1 MQCKL
6 NTSFVKIT
14 QIRQRNNLSLH
25 HQQPDLMSYS
35 HNEVKPY
42 EASEQNKTKQVSKM
56 FDNIAPYY
64 DFLNRFLSLGI
75 DTIWRKKAIKQLAE
89 IKPKNVLDVATGT
102 ADMALEI
109 WKQVA
114 PDKIMGIDI
123 SARMLEVGQKK
134 IDKKQLGEKIELKL
148 EDSENLSFEGNT
160 FDAVSVA
167 FGVRNFENL
176 EKGLEEIY
184 RVLRKGG
191 RLVVLEFSKP
201 TIFPF
206 KQIFQ
211 FYFRNILPFIGR
223 FTSKD
228 PKAYRY
234 LYESVQ
240 AFPDGK
246 DFEEVLRK
254 TGFTTTKII
263 PLSLGICSIYLGEK

>member
-1 MQCKL
+1 
-6 NTSFVKIT
+6 
-14 QIRQRNNLSLH
+14 
-25 HQQPDLMSYS
+25 MSYS